1 MNYYQPMQRLL
12 PSRWRS
18 SANLRLPRFLGSAC
32 LLLLLAL
39 LAASCSSSE
48 PASRPGDAE
57 PPSAPAAPEV
67 SSEPDFSVLMS
78 EAVNTY
84 AEGVYSSYS
93 VSLTSAR
100 QMDQAIDRFLADPN
114 PASLDGAK
122 RAWLTAREDYGLTEA
137 FRFYGGPID
146 DEETGTEGLI
156 NAWPLDEAYIDY
168 VEGNPS
174 AGIVNNPDE
183 FPVIDADLIVS
194 LNEEGGEEN
203 VSTGWHA
210 IEFLLWGQ
218 DLSEDGPGVRPFEDY
233 TTNPNADRRGTYLAT
248 ASDVLIGHLAD
259 LQAAWAPGGN
269 NYRSEFLASPAEE
282 AVVKI
287 ITGIGELSRGELA
300 GERMNVAYAER
311 SQEDEHSCFSDNT
324 TRDIIANAL
333 GIQMVLLGE
342 YPGGVSGTGV
352 LDLVA
357 AKDSG
362 LADRLRSEVSAG
374 LTTLKAIPAPFDQ
387 HLREDLSD
395 DEPGRRSILSGIEA
409 LEAQTETIVAA
420 ASAMGVSINV
430 S

>member
-1 MNYYQPMQRLL
+1 MNLLSPMYRLRTGRQR
-12 PSRWRS
+12 PSS
-18 SANLRLPRFLGSAC
+18 NLRLHRFAPAC
-32 LLLLLAL
+32 LLLLLVL

-48 PASRPGDAE
+48 PSSGAGGSEA
-57 PPSAPAAPEV
+57 PSTDIPEV
-67 SSEPDFSVLMS
+67 SSEPDLSVLMS
-78 EAVNTY
+78 DAVTTY

-93 VSLTSAR
+93 VSLTSAE

-122 RAWLTAREDYGLTEA
+122 RSWLAAREDYGLTEA

-146 DEETGTEGLI
+146 DDETGTEGLI

-233 TTNPNADRRGTYLAT
+233 TINPNADRRGTYLAT

-259 LQAAWAPGGN
+259 LKAAWAPGAS
-269 NYRSEFLASPAEE
+269 NYRSEFLAEPTED

-311 SQEDEHSCFSDNT
+311 SEEDEHSCFSDNT
-324 TRDIIANAL
+324 NRDIIANAL

-342 YPGGVSGTGV
+342 YPGGVSGTGI
-352 LDLVA
+352 LDVVA
-357 AKDSG
+357 ARDSD
-362 LADRLRSEVSAG
+362 LADRLRSEVSAS
-374 LTTLKAIPAPFDQ
+374 LTTLKAIPSPFDQ
-387 HLREDLSD
+387 HLREDVSD
-395 DEPGRRSILSGIEA
+395 DSPGRKSVLSGIEA
-409 LEAQTETIVAA
+409 LEAQTDTIVAA
-420 ASAMGVSINV
+420 ATAMGVSINV